1 MRQTL
6 FGFEDAEVVI
16 SKHPQGLIGADD
28 LEKLEEILE
37 K

>member
-1 MRQTL
+1 M
-6 FGFEDAEVVI
+6 FGFEDAELVI

-28 LEKLEEILE
+28 LQKLEEILD